1 MLDKPAKGMRFRNK
15 YRRILEI
22 FPGFATWTTFGLI
35 TIFSFLAPIIV
46 ASFIICYDLY
56 WFLKAMHMMIHLV
69 VSFRRMKENVKIDW
83 LSKLD
88 KIKNRNWHEVYH
100 IIIFPFYKESF
111 QILSTTFDALIKTT
125 YPKDKI
131 IVVLASEERAGEGCY
146 QKTANKIKKRYGKY
160 FFRMYH
166 TIHPADIV
174 GEIKGKSANATWAAR
189 EVKKE
194 IDILKIPYKKI
205 IISNLDSDTALHR
218 EYLAKVTYDFLKAK
232 KPFQTSYQPIPV
244 YNNNIWDAP
253 AIMRIVATGSA
264 FWHLIE
270 SSRRERLRTFSS
282 HSMSFDTLVKVD
294 YWRTDVVNEDSM
306 IFWQCFFHFNGD
318 YQVQPIFIP
327 VSMDTCLAET
337 YIQSFVNQYKQKRRW
352 GYNVEYFPWL
362 FINMIRKK
370 KIPLWTRFIQTYRY
384 VEGNYSWTTGV
395 MIITFFGWFPLIF
408 GDFTGFS
415 RTTMAFTF
423 PSVVRGAMTL
433 ALIGLLVQSV
443 ISTLLLPK
451 RPGGHSRLKYIF
463 MVAQWVLQPI
473 AGVFFGAIPAIDAQT
488 RLMLGKYMH
497 FFVTSKAR
505 RNKEGKIVEGGSDS
519 LTLTRSR

>member
-1 MLDKPAKGMRFRNK
+1 MEMNWEERLSNLK
-15 YRRILEI
+15 YDHIWQMVIL
-22 FPGFATWTTFGLI
+22 
-35 TIFSFLAPIIV
+35 
-46 ASFIICYDLY
+46 
-56 WFLKAMHMMIHLV
+56 
-69 VSFRRMKENVKIDW
+69 
-83 LSKLD
+83 
-88 KIKNRNWHEVYH
+88 
-100 IIIFPFYKESF
+100 PFYKESF
-111 QILSTTFDALIKTT
+111 DIISASIESLINAKW
-125 YPKDKI
+125 PASQQGGGKDKMI
-131 IVVLASEERAGEGCY
+131 IILAYEERAGKEAEENARRVHEKYKDKFAHFINVKHPRDLPGEMAGKGSNIAY
-146 QKTANKIKKRYGKY
+146 AAEEARKRVLNTNNIKYDEVLVSAFDIDTRVYPQY
-160 FFRMYH
+160 FFCL
-166 TIHPADIV
+166 
-174 GEIKGKSANATWAAR
+174 TW
-189 EVKKE
+189 
-194 IDILKIPYKKI
+194 
-205 IISNLDSDTALHR
+205 H
-218 EYLAKVTYDFLKAK
+218 FLTSEN
-232 KPFQTSYQPIPV
+232 PFRSSFQPVPV